1 MTSPAA
7 PFRLTPASIG
17 PARPVAPSVTNTT
30 AIASSLSS
38 TDDDVQSSGPPR
50 RRPSS
55 LFSSLLSGSTA
66 AKPRTAVSAS
76 STPSIAA
83 SSVSV
88 FVTRQHRHHHNHHQR
103 DHYYYYH
110 HYHYHCRIRHLG
122 QDFPELVL
130 PHRHIRSP
138 NGSSPNHNPA
148 AASTNLSTHPAL
160 PITTTAPAP
169 QAEQVAQ
176 ARTAVLASIGNLLDR
191 ELTTRAALL
200 HANGAAIERQER
212 EVERATAALRRQNDR
227 LGRLAETHAR
237 RVKEVGDVQNWAEML
252 EREFLILEETLRL
265 VNNNEEASEGSGSGS
280 GSETGS
286 ETGSESGDGSE
297 DGPETVPLPASPPF
311 G

>member
-38 TDDDVQSSGPPR
+38 TDEDVQSSGPPR
-50 RRPSS
+50 RRRPLS

-88 FVTRQHRHHHNHHQR
+88 FVTRQHRHHHNHHQH

-110 HYHYHCRIRHLG
+110 HHYHCRIRHLG

-138 NGSSPNHNPA
+138 NGSSSPNHNPA
-148 AASTNLSTHPAL
+148 AASTNLSTHRAL
-160 PITTTAPAP
+160 RITTTAPAP

-191 ELTTRAALL
+191 ELATRAAQL

-212 EVERATAALRRQNDR
+212 EVERATAALRRENDR

-252 EREFLILEETLRL
+252 ERDFLILEETLRL
-265 VNNNEEASEGSGSGS
+265 VNDNNNEEATE
-280 GSETGS
+280 GS

-297 DGPETVPLPASPPF
+297 GGSRSNGPETVPLPASPPF